1 MLMER
6 KWPRFEDLSSECYQ
20 GSHTSGLSV
29 GLGRHNPLW
38 LMATEAR
45 LGWFISLSTGVLVE
59 T

>member
-6 KWPRFEDLSSECYQ
+6 KWPRFPL
-20 GSHTSGLSV
+20 GFSV